1 MKKGLIV
8 TLVSIVVILVVLVA
22 SVASSYNGFVAKD
35 ENIQNAQS
43 DIETQLQRRADLIPN
58 FVSTV
63 KGYSE
68 YEKSTYTAVTEA
80 RAAVTKSLS
89 SGDVKEQSEASA
101 QLDSAIDVWVNAV
114 TEAYPELKAD
124 SQYLALQDE
133 LAGTENRIA
142 TARKDYNDAVQVYNK
157 AVRRF
162 PANIVASLFGFEKA
176 EYFESDAAANNAP
189 TVDFS

>member
-63 KGYSE
+63 
-68 YEKSTYTAVTEA
+68 
-80 RAAVTKSLS
+80 
-89 SGDVKEQSEASA
+89 
-101 QLDSAIDVWVNAV
+101 
-114 TEAYPELKAD
+114 
-124 SQYLALQDE
+124 
-133 LAGTENRIA
+133 
-142 TARKDYNDAVQVYNK
+142 
-157 AVRRF
+157 
-162 PANIVASLFGFEKA
+162 
-176 EYFESDAAANNAP
+176 
-189 TVDFS
+189 